1 MKKKVVNKKSVKK
14 EKTKRQEQKTLVAG
28 RVKKEAAAEA
38 GAVKKAGINTDRLQK
53 WILMILV
60 FVLYANSLTLDYA
73 LDDSI
78 VITDN
83 QFTKEGISGIPDIFS
98 YDTFVGFFGTQKQ
111 LVAGGRYRPLSL
123 ALFALEYEIFGLN
136 PFVGHLTNL
145 LIYAFCC
152 YLVFITLKI
161 LFRKYSGKPWY
172 LSIPFV
178 ATALF
183 IAHPLHT
190 EAVTNIK
197 GLDEIMSLLG
207 SISVLYLSLKYI
219 QNKKRI
225 LLLISGVIFL
235 LGLLAKENTITF
247 LAIVPLTLF
256 FFTRAK
262 LRDHMAVLLPM
273 IVSAII
279 YMIVRYQALGFIFTE
294 IKIAEILN
302 DPFINSSHGEKY
314 ATVIYT
320 WLLYIKLLFFPHPLT
335 HDYYPM
341 QVPYLTF
348 SDFRVIISII
358 FFLFIIIYA
367 LRGLKNRSIVSYG
380 ILFFLITFSI
390 LSNLVFNIGTFMNER
405 FMFVPLLGFT
415 IIVAWFFNRRLLKW
429 IKNPKLILGIF
440 AIIMLL
446 YSVKTISRNFAW
458 KNDYTLFL
466 TDVETSTNSV
476 KVNTSAGGKL
486 VEAAREEKDENK
498 RKEMLEKAITHLQK
512 ALSLHKTYSAAWV
525 LLGNAYTELKDWENA
540 RICYDNCLKTY
551 THQPEALARLQYNGQ
566 IAFNNGDY
574 ARSIKDYQVLLTHK
588 PADPEYLFQIASNY
602 AAMGRPDTSLIILNR
617 VIEKNPGFYKAYR
630 KTGEI
635 YGQNY
640 QNLDKSTEYLLKA
653 YELNKTDVS
662 LLENLGVAFGMKAD
676 YLRSIEFLEKALK
689 LDSNNASIMFNL
701 SKSYELIGNKQ
712 KADEYRNRALQARQ
726 ADAGRNK

>member
-1 MKKKVVNKKSVKK
+1 MKKKTKKKRVNKTDND
-14 EKTKRQEQKTLVAG
+14 KTKSRDTL
-28 RVKKEAAAEA
+28 KPKETLEKSGYNA
-38 GAVKKAGINTDRLQK
+38 DHLQK

-60 FVLYANSLTLDYA
+60 LVLYANSLTLDYA

-83 QFTKEGISGIPDIFS
+83 QFTKEGVSGIPDIFS

-123 ALFALEYEIFGLN
+123 ALFAIEYELFGLN
-136 PFVGHLTNL
+136 PFIGHLTNL

-161 LFRKYSGKPWY
+161 LFRRYPDNPWY
-172 LSIPFV
+172 LSIPFM

-183 IAHPLHT
+183 AAHPLHT

-207 SISVLYLSLKYI
+207 SIATLFLCLKYYE
-219 QNKKRI
+219 NRKKI
-225 LLLISGVIFL
+225 FLAYIGVVFL

-247 LAIVPLTLF
+247 LAVVPLTLY
-256 FFTRAK
+256 FFTKAK
-262 LRDHMAVLLPM
+262 LKEHMVILMPM
-273 IVSAII
+273 IISTII
-279 YMIVRYQALGFIFTE
+279 YLIIRYQALGFLFTE

-302 DPFINSSHGEKY
+302 DPFINSQPGEKF
-314 ATVIYT
+314 ATVVYT
-320 WLLYIKLLFFPHPLT
+320 WLLYLKLLILPHPLT

-341 QVPYLTF
+341 QIPYLNF
-348 SDFRVIISII
+348 SDIRAILALLVYIAIIT
-358 FFLFIIIYA
+358 YA
-367 LRGLKNRSIVSYG
+367 LLSLKKKSVISYG

-415 IIVAWFFNRRLLKW
+415 IIVAWFFNQKLRKW
-429 IKNPKLILGIF
+429 VNNPQIILSVFI
-440 AIIMLL
+440 IIMLL

-486 VEAAREEKDENK
+486 VERAREEQDETL
-498 RKEMLEKAITHLQK
+498 RIEMLQK
-512 ALSLHKTYSAAWV
+512 AKAYLTKALSMHKTYSAGWV
-525 LLGNAYTELKDWENA
+525 LLGNAHTEMQEWDDA

-551 THQPEALARLQYNGQ
+551 KNQPEALARLQYNGQ
-566 IAFNNGDY
+566 IAYNAGDY
-574 ARSIKDYQVLLTHK
+574 IRSVKDYQILVKHK
-588 PADPEYLFQIASNY
+588 PSEPEYLLQLATNFVAL
-602 AAMGRPDTSLIILNR
+602 GRPDTSLIILNS
-617 VIEKNPGFYKAYR
+617 ITENNPGYYKAYS
-630 KTGEI
+630 KIGEI
-635 YGQNY
+635 YGRRLGDIN
-640 QNLDKSTEYLLKA
+640 KSTEYLLKA
-653 YELNKTDVS
+653 YELNKKDIS
-662 LLENLGVAFGMKAD
+662 LLENIGVAYGMNGEYRK
-676 YLRSIEFLEKALK
+676 SIEFLEKALA
-689 LDSNNASIMFNL
+689 LDSNNANILMNI
-701 SKSYELIGNKQ
+701 SKSYELLGDNQ
-712 KADEYRNRALQARQ
+712 KSLEYRNRITE
-726 ADAGRNK
+726 